1 MQFHV
6 RALDAQQQLQ
16 TLVLE
21 ALDEPDVRAQVLAQ
35 SLTPISIACRNGFG
49 FRLAGAA
56 AFPLLLFAQELQALL
71 AAGLSV
77 IESLD
82 TLIEKDSQAAR
93 RAVLTR
99 LAQHLREG
107 LRLSSAMR
115 QQPQIFPPLFVGVVQ
130 AAEGTNDLP
139 RALFRYIDYEARLE
153 SVRHKVV
160 SAAIYPAILLVA
172 GGAVS
177 LFLLGYVVP
186 RFASVYQGRGQS
198 LPWASKLLMVWGQFA
213 GDYAAWLFVGFA
225 TVVGMGLWWTAQH
238 LAHGGWWRSLRLL
251 PGARPRL
258 EILELSRLYL
268 TLGML
273 LEGGIAVQQALKL
286 SSAVVDAGKQAA
298 LDAVRLNVESG
309 DSLSASLERQ
319 GLATP
324 VALRLLRVGEQTGQ
338 LGLMLSRTAAFYESE
353 TSRWIDRFTK
363 VFEPVLMAA
372 IGLVIG
378 LIVILLY
385 MPVFDL
391 AGSLG

>member
-1 MQFHV
+1 MQFEV
-6 RALDAQQQLQ
+6 RALDTRQQLE
-16 TLVLE
+16 TLLLD
-21 ALDEPDVRAQVLAQ
+21 ALDEADARAQVLTQ
-35 SLTPISIACRNGFG
+35 RLTPITVVARKNFG
-49 FRLAGAA
+49 LAGQAT
-56 AFPLLLFAQELQALL
+56 FPLLLFAQELQALL

-82 TLIEKDSQAAR
+82 TLIEKDAQAAR
-93 RAVLTR
+93 KAVLRR

-107 LRLSSAMR
+107 RRLSDAMR
-115 QQPQIFPPLFVGVVQ
+115 QQPRAFTPLFVGVVQ
-130 AAEGTNDLP
+130 AAEGTSDLP
-139 RALFRYIDYEARLE
+139 RALSRYIDYETRLE
-153 SVRHKVV
+153 GVRHKVV
-160 SAAIYPAILLVA
+160 SAAIYPAILLAV

-186 RFASVYQGRGQS
+186 RFASVYQGSGRP
-198 LPWASKLLMVWGQFA
+198 LPWTSQLLMGWGQFA
-213 GDYAAWLFVGFA
+213 GDYAAWLFSGFLA
-225 TVVGMGLWWTAQH
+225 AAAAVAWWGRRRFAD
-238 LAHGGWWRSLRLL
+238 GGWWRALRLL

-273 LEGGIAVQQALKL
+273 LEGGIPVQQALKL
-286 SSAVVDAGKQAA
+286 SGAVVDAGKHAA
-298 LDAVRLNVESG
+298 LDGVRINVESG
-309 DSLSASLERQ
+309 DSFSAALDRH

-338 LGLMLSRTAAFYESE
+338 LGVMLSRTAAFYEGE
-353 TSRWIDRFTK
+353 TSRWIERFTK
-363 VFEPVLMAA
+363 AFEPVLMAA

-391 AGSLG
+391 AGTLQ